1 MRARRILA
9 SAAAA
14 TAITSALTVPAFT
27 SAAAATALATAP
39 VPTRAGPSHAG
50 PRSRYGLGQLRRD
63 VATVRR
69 TGVVGVLAETD
80 AGRLMARSGRARL
93 ASAGPISYRS
103 SFRIGSATKTFV
115 ATVILQLAARG
126 RLSVGDSVAR
136 WLPGVVR
143 GDGNDG
149 RKITIRELL
158 QNTSGIYDYTDDLP
172 VLASASGYREDRFR
186 SVRPRQLVA
195 IAMRHKPLFRPG
207 ARLGYSNTNYI
218 LLGMII
224 QRVTGHSWAQEVRER
239 IIVPLG
245 LRHTEV
251 PATWSLPWPHPD
263 GYEQFTPRGPLTD
276 TTLVNAAWA
285 GPAGGM
291 VGTLSDL
298 DRFLRALLSGRLLPP
313 AELAQMEQTVPA
325 PGLVP
330 GVRGGRY
337 GLGLAWIPLS
347 CGGGYWTHPG
357 DFLGY
362 SVWDG
367 VTRHGRRTAVVM
379 ASSEMAGQP
388 ALAQHVAEERLVDH
402 ALCARSPRPAGH
414 SGRRSAGRAAG
425 RSAGRAARNMPVR

>member
-1 MRARRILA
+1 MAI
-9 SAAAA
+9 SAA
-14 TAITSALTVPAFT
+14 PAG
-27 SAAAATALATAP
+27 TALAAAP
-39 VPTRAGPSHAG
+39 APAPARPWPAR
-50 PRSRYGLGQLRRD
+50 PRPRYGLAQLRRD
-63 VATVRR
+63 VAAIRH

-80 AGRLMARSGRARL
+80 HGRLIVRSGQARL
-93 ASAGPISYRS
+93 GSARPISYRS
-103 SFRIGSATKTFV
+103 YFRIGSATKTFV
-115 ATVILQLAARG
+115 ATVILQLEAQG
-126 RLSVGDSVAR
+126 RLSLDDKVAR

-172 VLASASGYREDRFR
+172 LVASVRGYREDRFR
-186 SVRPRQLVA
+186 SVRPLQLVA

-207 ARLGYSNTNYI
+207 ARMAYSNTNYI

-224 QRVTGHSWAQEVRER
+224 QKVTGHSWAQQVRAR

-251 PATWSLPWPHPD
+251 PATWSPPRPHPE
-263 GYEQFTPRGPLTD
+263 GYQQFTPRGPLTD
-276 TTLVNAAWA
+276 TTRVNAAWA

-291 VGTLSDL
+291 VSTLSDL

-313 AELAQMEQTVPA
+313 AELAQMEKTVPA
-325 PGLVP
+325 TGLAP
-330 GVRGGRY
+330 GVRGVRY
-337 GLGLAWIPLS
+337 GLGLIRIPLS
-347 CGGGYWTHPG
+347 CGGEYWTHPG
-357 DFLGY
+357 DILGY

-379 ASSEMAGQP
+379 ASTEVGGQP

-402 ALCARSPRPAGH
+402 ALCARPS
-414 SGRRSAGRAAG
+414 
-425 RSAGRAARNMPVR
+425 